1 MKSFEEFVDE
11 SLKYDRA
18 SSRMQV
24 VIADL
29 IERRREDKRFDVN
42 NGDAPDKS
50 FDIIINDLKKL
61 QKEYREESDRMW
73 AKVELY
79 KGVNRRAWE
88 DLANAIVKMAIED
101 YERAISGKKS
111 ESEKMLI
118 EKFADNCDNGSMNLS
133 KLKITALLQQI
144 DRNHEK
150 FVVYAHQNA
159 EGIIGDT
166 ARLKKT
172 KKEMRYAKYRCPN
185 CGGGLYETVLYGIHR
200 ASCTSCFMSEV
211 IKIDEKKKI

>member
-1 MKSFEEFVDE
+1 MKSFEEFVEE

-29 IERRREDKRFDVN
+29 IERRRDDKRFDLS

-101 YERAISGKKS
+101 YERTISGKKS

-118 EKFADNCDNGSMNLS
+118 EKFAEDCDNGYMNLS
-133 KLKITALLQQI
+133 KLKITALLK
-144 DRNHEK
+144 RVNLNHEK
-150 FVVYAHQNA
+150 FIVYAH
-159 EGIIGDT
+159 EHSKEIMEET
-166 ARLKKT
+166 ARLKKL
-172 KKEMRYAKYRCPN
+172 KKEARYSQYRCPN
-185 CGGGLYETVLYGIHR
+185 CGGGLYETVMYGIHR
-200 ASCTSCFMSEV
+200 ATCTGCFLSEV
-211 IKIDEKKKI
+211 ISIDKKKKI